1 MAGPGGWTGFLKLSF
16 VTCAVRMVPAVTASE
31 HIRFHMINPETGN
44 RIRMKP
50 HDAETDEVV
59 DRADLVKGYEYDKD
73 EYVVFEDAELDDL
86 KIEASHTIE
95 IVRFVKERDIDRRYF
110 DEPYYLIPDGKVAV
124 EAYKVIQEAVAAE
137 KLVGLATLVMAN
149 RERPVAIEPR
159 ARGLLVTRLRAP
171 EDLRDDEPFFEDIPE
186 KPADRQMV
194 DMAKTLIDKMSGKFD
209 PKLFEDHYQAALQ
222 TLVEAKLKGVKPKLP
237 KAPRTA
243 EVINLFDA
251 LKKSVAGSDAETP
264 TRKNGKNGKSG
275 RKVVSLANRRR
286 KRAKA
291 S

>member
-1 MAGPGGWTGFLKLSF
+1 VAGPGGWTGFLKLSF
-16 VTCAVRMVPAVTASE
+16 VTCAVRMMPAVTASE
-31 HIRFHMINPETGN
+31 HIRFHLINPETGN

-50 HDAETDEVV
+50 HDAESDEVV

-73 EYVVFEDAELDDL
+73 EYVVFEDDELDDL

-95 IVRFVKERDIDRRYF
+95 IVRFVKESDIDRRYF
-110 DEPYYLIPDGKVAV
+110 DDPYYLIPDGKVAV
-124 EAYKVIQEAVAAE
+124 EAYKVIQEAIAAE

-159 ARGLLVTRLRAP
+159 GRGLLVTRLRAP
-171 EDLRDDEPFFEDIPE
+171 EDLRDDEPLFEDIPD
-186 KPADRQMV
+186 KPADKQMV

-209 PKLFEDHYQAALQ
+209 PKLFEDRYQAALQ

-237 KAPRTA
+237 KAPRSA

-251 LKKSVAGSDAETP
+251 LKKSVAGSGATAP
-264 TRKNGKNGKSG
+264 ARKNGKGG
-275 RKVVSLANRRR
+275 RKVVSLAQRRR

>member
-1 MAGPGGWTGFLKLSF
+1 MAEPGGWTGFLKLSF
-16 VTCAVRMVPAVTASE
+16 VTCAVRMVPAVSSSDR
-31 HIRFHMINPETGN
+31 IRFHMINPETGN

-50 HDAETDEVV
+50 HDAETDDVV
-59 DRADLVKGYEYDKD
+59 ERADLVKGYEYDKD
-73 EYVVFEDAELDDL
+73 EYVLFEDDEISKL

-95 IVRFVKERDIDRRYF
+95 IVRFVKAEDIDRIYF
-110 DEPYYLIPDGKVAV
+110 DEPYYLVPDGKVAI
-124 EAYKVIQEAVAAE
+124 EAYKVIQDAIAAE
-137 KLVGLATLVMAN
+137 SLVGLATLVMAN

-159 ARGLLVTRLRAP
+159 GRGLLVTRLRAP
-171 EDLRDDEPFFEDIPE
+171 EDLRDEEPLFDSIPD

-194 DMAKTLIDKMSGKFD
+194 EMAKTLIEKMSGKFD
-209 PKLFEDHYQAALQ
+209 PKLFEDRYQSALQ

-237 KAPRTA
+237 KAPRSA

-251 LKKSVAGSDAETP
+251 LKKSVAGTGAAVP
-264 TRKNGKNGKSG
+264 ARKNAKGG

>member
-1 MAGPGGWTGFLKLSF
+1 VAEPGGWTGFLKLSF
-16 VTCAVRMVPAVTASE
+16 VTCAVRMVPAVTSSD

-50 HDAETDEVV
+50 HDAETDDVV
-59 DRADLVKGYEYDKD
+59 ERADLVKGYEYDKD
-73 EYVVFEDAELDDL
+73 EYVLFEDDEISKL

-95 IVRFVKERDIDRRYF
+95 IARFVKAEDIDRIYF
-110 DEPYYLIPDGKVAV
+110 DEPYYLVPDGKVAI
-124 EAYKVIQEAVAAE
+124 EAYKVIQEAIAAE

-159 ARGLLVTRLRAP
+159 GRGLLVTRLRAP
-171 EDLRDDEPFFEDIPE
+171 EDLRDEEPLFDSIPD
-186 KPADRQMV
+186 KPADKQMV
-194 DMAKTLIDKMSGKFD
+194 EMAETLIEKMSGKFD
-209 PKLFEDHYQAALQ
+209 PKLFEDRYQSALQ

-237 KAPRTA
+237 KAPRSA

-251 LKKSVAGSDAETP
+251 LKKSVAGTDAATP
-264 TRKNGKNGKSG
+264 ARKNGKGG
-275 RKVVSLANRRR
+275 RKVVSLAHRRR

>member
-1 MAGPGGWTGFLKLSF
+1 VAEPGGWTGFLKLSF
-16 VTCAVRMVPAVTASE
+16 VTCAVRMIPAVTASDR
-31 HIRFHMINPETGN
+31 ISFHMINPETGN

-59 DRADLVKGYEYDKD
+59 ERSDLVKGYEYDKD
-73 EYVVFEDAELDDL
+73 EYVLFEDDEIAKL

-95 IVRFVKERDIDRRYF
+95 ITRFVKADDIDRRYF
-110 DEPYYLIPDGKVAV
+110 DSPYYLVPDGKVAV

-137 KLVGLATLVMAN
+137 DLVGLATLVMAN

-159 ARGLLVTRLRAP
+159 GRGLLVTRLRAP
-171 EDLRDDEPFFEDIPE
+171 EDLRDDEPLFEHIPE
-186 KPADRQMV
+186 KPADKQMV

-209 PKLFEDHYQAALQ
+209 PKLFEDRYQAALQ
-222 TLVEAKLKGVKPKLP
+222 ELVEAKLKGVKPKLP

-251 LKKSVAGSDAETP
+251 LKKSVAGSGGSASA
-264 TRKNGKNGKSG
+264 RKPAKGG

>member
-1 MAGPGGWTGFLKLSF
+1 VAEPGGWTGFLKLSF
-16 VTCAVRMVPAVTASE
+16 VTCAVRMVPAVTSSDR
-31 HIRFHMINPETGN
+31 IRFHMINPETGN

-50 HDAETDEVV
+50 HDAETDDVV
-59 DRADLVKGYEYDKD
+59 ERADLVKGYEYDKD
-73 EYVVFEDAELDDL
+73 EYVLFEDDEISKL

-95 IVRFVKERDIDRRYF
+95 IVRFVKAEDIDRIYF
-110 DEPYYLIPDGKVAV
+110 DEPYYLVPDGKVAI
-124 EAYKVIQEAVAAE
+124 EAYKVIQDAIAAE
-137 KLVGLATLVMAN
+137 SLVGLATLVMAN

-159 ARGLLVTRLRAP
+159 DRGLLVTRLRAP
-171 EDLRDDEPFFEDIPE
+171 EDLRDEEPLFDSIPD

-194 DMAKTLIDKMSGKFD
+194 EMAKTLIEKMSGKFD
-209 PKLFEDHYQAALQ
+209 PKLFEDRYQSALQ

-237 KAPRTA
+237 KAPRSA

-251 LKKSVAGSDAETP
+251 LKKSVAGAGAAVP
-264 TRKNGKNGKSG
+264 ARKNAKGG

>member
-1 MAGPGGWTGFLKLSF
+1 MAEPGGWTGFLKLSF
-16 VTCAVRMVPAVTASE
+16 VTCAVRMVPAVTSSD
-31 HIRFHMINPETGN
+31 HIRFHMINPDTGN

-59 DRADLVKGYEYDKD
+59 ERADLVKGYEYDKD
-73 EYVVFEDAELDDL
+73 ECVLFEDDELAKL

-95 IVRFVKERDIDRRYF
+95 IVRFVKAKDIDRRYF

-124 EAYKVIQEAVAAE
+124 EAYKVIQEAIAAE
-137 KLVGLATLVMAN
+137 NLVGLATLVMAN

-159 ARGLLVTRLRAP
+159 DRGLLVTRLRAP
-171 EDLRDDEPFFEDIPE
+171 EDLRDDDPLFEDIPD
-186 KPADRQMV
+186 KPADKQMV
-194 DMAKTLIDKMSGKFD
+194 DMAKTLIDKMSGKFE
-209 PKLFEDHYQAALQ
+209 PKLFEDRYQAALQ

-237 KAPRTA
+237 NAPRSA
-243 EVINLFDA
+243 EIINLFDA
-251 LKKSVAGSDAETP
+251 LKKSVAGTGAAAPS
-264 TRKNGKNGKSG
+264 RKNGKSG
-275 RKVVSLANRRR
+275 RKVVSLAHRRR

>member
-1 MAGPGGWTGFLKLSF
+1 VAEPGGWTGFLKLSF
-16 VTCAVRMVPAVTASE
+16 VTCAVRMIPAVSASDK
-31 HIRFHMINPETGN
+31 ISFHMINPDTGN

-59 DRADLVKGYEYDKD
+59 DRADLVKGYEFDKD
-73 EYVVFEDAELDDL
+73 EYVLFEDDEISKL

-95 IVRFVKERDIDRRYF
+95 ITRFVKADEIDRRYF
-110 DEPYYLIPDGKVAV
+110 DSPYYLVPDGKVAV
-124 EAYKVIQEAVAAE
+124 EAYKVIQEAIAAE
-137 KLVGLATLVMAN
+137 DLVGLATLVMAN

-159 ARGLLVTRLRAP
+159 GRGLVVTRLRAA
-171 EDLRDDEPFFEDIPE
+171 EDLRDDEPLFENIPDQ
-186 KPADRQMV
+186 PADKQMV

-209 PKLFEDHYQAALQ
+209 PKLFEDRYQAALQ
-222 TLVEAKLKGVKPKLP
+222 QLVEAKLKGVKPKLP

-251 LKKSVAGSDAETP
+251 LKKSVAGTGAEGP
-264 TRKNGKNGKSG
+264 ARKSAKGG